1 MASKSLAD
9 EVVTPPQAKST
20 MQTHFNAVA
29 VLHLLLGGLK
39 LLLGGAFVT
48 FSLLFG
54 GYSLQ
59 TALRLLGSEGG
70 GETKEAILVATG
82 LSSMSVIPLLIGLVV
97 VVLSFTNLV
106 AAYGVMRR
114 RSWAPAVALITS
126 LIT

>member
-1 MASKSLAD
+1 
-9 EVVTPPQAKST
+9 